1 VDKDV
6 ENRGLTGRKASIGAA
21 SNKMPIQKAKN
32 ISIKINNLA
41 RRFVRWL
48 T

>member
-6 ENRGLTGRKASIGAA
+6 ENRGLTVRKASIGAA
-21 SNKMPIQKAKN
+21 SNKMPVQKAKN
-32 ISIKINNLA
+32 ISIKINDLA
-41 RRFVRWL
+41 GRFVRQL